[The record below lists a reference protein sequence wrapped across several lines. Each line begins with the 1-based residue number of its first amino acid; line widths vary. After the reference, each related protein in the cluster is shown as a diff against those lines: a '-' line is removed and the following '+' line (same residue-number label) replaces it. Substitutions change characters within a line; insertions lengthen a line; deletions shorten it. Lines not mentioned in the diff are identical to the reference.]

1 MPLSIPLG
9 KNKFRPD
16 PNVKYYSGNRLLPQ
30 GIGGLPCHFRMSG
43 LSARGMKYSN
53 GSQPVPQKNLSQ
65 NFCGTH
71 GEEWDTQCNIS
82 LAFTQPL
89 RSLHTSIHLQSAT
102 GPHPMTDPPPTSTQ
116 KSLINCHTHW
126 VALPERNNG
135 C

>member
-1 MPLSIPLG
+1 MPLSIALG

-65 NFCGTH
+65 NFCRTH
-71 GEEWDTQCNIS
+71 GEEWDTQCVYLIGLHPTPKEPPHVNP
-82 LAFTQPL
+82 FT
-89 RSLHTSIHLQSAT
+89 I
-102 GPHPMTDPPPTSTQ
+102 GNWPTSNDGSTPN
-116 KSLINCHTHW
+116 IHTKILNKLPY
-126 VALPERNNG
+126 ALGRFAG
-135 C
+135 KK